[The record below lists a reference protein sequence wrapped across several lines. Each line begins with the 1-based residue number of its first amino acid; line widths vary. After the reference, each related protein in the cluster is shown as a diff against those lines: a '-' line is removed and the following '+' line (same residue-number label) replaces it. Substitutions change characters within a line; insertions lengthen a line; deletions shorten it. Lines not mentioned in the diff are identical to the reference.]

1 MLKVLSF
8 IGKLIL
14 WLAAA
19 VVAVLALVVLV
30 IAVRY
35 WTWTPDPLA
44 DFYGEHEVLNFAHR
58 GAREAAPEN
67 TLSAFLTA
75 EAMGAHG
82 VELDVMLS
90 SDGRM
95 VVIHDYELD
104 RTTDGGGLV
113 KGHTFDHI
121 RGLDAGSWFDEA
133 FTGERVPTLEEVV
146 EMLDPGML
154 INIELKTE
162 SPATDG
168 LESAVV
174 ELIQRYDLHNR
185 VVVSSFNPIALLR
198 VQQEDK
204 DIPVGLLYSSSG
216 EMSANPV
223 LDHILKKGWFIPIL
237 RPEQLH
243 PEYKMVDEKYV
254 EWAHKKGFRINAYTV
269 NEAADLK
276 RMLDLK
282 VDGIIT
288 DRPDQLRK
296 HMQDRGLDN

>member
-19 VVAVLALVVLV
+19 VIAVLALAVLV

-35 WTWTPDPLA
+35 WIWTPDPLT
-44 DFYGEHEVLNFAHR
+44 DFYGEHEILNFAHR

-82 VELDVMLS
+82 IELDVMLS
-90 SDGRM
+90 SDGQM
-95 VVIHDYELD
+95 VVIHDFELD
-104 RTTDGGGLV
+104 RTTDGEGLV
-113 KGHTFDHI
+113 KKHTFDQL
-121 RGLDAGSWFDEA
+121 RQLDAGSWFDEA
-133 FTGERVPTLEEVV
+133 FTGERIPTLEEVV
-146 EMLDPGML
+146 AILDPDMR
-154 INIELKTE
+154 INIELKIE
-162 SPATDG
+162 SPVTDG
-168 LESAVV
+168 LENAVV
-174 ELIQRYDLHNR
+174 ELIQKYDLHNR
-185 VVVSSFNPIALLR
+185 VVVSSFNPIALMR
-198 VQQEDK
+198 VKYADK
-204 DIPVGLLYSSSG
+204 DIPVGLLYDSNNQLL
-216 EMSANPV
+216 ANPI
-223 LDHILKKGWFIPIL
+223 LDHILRKGWFIPIL

-254 EWAHKKGFRINAYTV
+254 EWARKKGFRLNVYTV

-296 HMQDRGLDN
+296 HMQERGLAN